1 MLMSFD
7 FYQQY
12 NKLSNQ
18 DLLKIVRLPE
28 RYVPEAVAIA
38 TDILTQREISADELM
53 SVESYLEK
61 VAQSEDEEIRQEE
74 SDQLRIKE
82 FIVSMVFPGRI
93 DRLQLFLNILVVLLM
108 VHLGWLIYINIELK
122 TIYRE
127 CVDCLSN
134 EIDWQPVC
142 KWTYY
147 AVVIYLLFFRRK
159 YGWILLMAGCL
170 YMLVDSVLSEF
181 FVWVLNARYY
191 YHPAIL
197 NIYTCVATIAC
208 ISFISRKQVTEMFKI
223 SSQLKR
229 KTMIIAGAVGVI
241 YVLIRF
247 FGMDILDFI
256 FSLPIWNV

>member
-127 CVDCLSN
+127 CADCLSN